1 MKFRYL
7 VLKSLP
13 YILSMSAGIIV
24 HAVSISLIKDHSLN
38 NLLNEIAGSLLAI
51 PVVFV
56 IYELVNYKMSSNVNR
71 EMAAS
76 LMFDVNAI
84 VLKVLKELRYMLMP
98 KSLLNWNMINK
109 MLRMR
114 AREIRAVAQIADK
127 NITQIKA
134 HKKELNDLS
143 YKLVR
148 IGILSERQIEMV
160 IAMTKQMAHVVNEW
174 EFKRNSLQLSKY
186 VENLLEA
193 IDDWFD
199 SCERESLQS
208 QQQFQ
213 LTLEQEI
220 QKQKNPASKRPDRNR
235 NS

>member
-1 MKFRYL
+1 M
-7 VLKSLP
+7 LKSLP
-13 YILSMSAGIIV
+13 YVLSMSAGIVV
-24 HAVSISLIKDHSLN
+24 HAVSLSLIKDH
-38 NLLNEIAGSLLAI
+38 NLHNLMNEIAGSLLAI

-56 IYELVNYKMSSNVNR
+56 IYESVNYKMSRNVNR

-84 VLKVLKELRYMLMP
+84 VLKVLKELRIMLMP
-98 KSLLNWNMINK
+98 KSLLSWKMINK
-109 MLRMR
+109 MLNMR
-114 AREIRAVAQIADK
+114 AREIRAVAQVTDK
-127 NITQIKA
+127 NIAQIKA
-134 HKKELNDLS
+134 HKQALNDLS

-174 EFKRNSLQLSKY
+174 EFKKNSAQLSKY
-186 VENLLEA
+186 VENLLES

-208 QQQFQ
+208 HQQFQ
-213 LTLEQEI
+213 LTIEQEI
-220 QKQKNPASKRPDRNR
+220 QKQKKS
-235 NS
+235 S